1 MGVFRFS
8 RGSADEDL
16 QLLFGCRWS
25 LAGGITTLLKEDGD
39 VRWIS
44 PLGFLLS
51 ILGLIFWK
59 LDQRNRRLVKNGEAA
74 LAFLD
79 SQHDLAQQNG
89 APHVLKIFEL
99 AEFRPSATFHLLRRT
114 RQPVT
119 ETVLRSRI
127 GGALRRT
134 FSFVGRSRV
143 YPSACQRINRGTS
156 QISIF
161 EPQ

>member
-1 MGVFRFS
+1 M
-8 RGSADEDL
+8 
-16 QLLFGCRWS
+16 
-25 LAGGITTLLKEDGD
+25 LKEDGD

-127 GGALRRT
+127 GGALFHSSDVPAFTPARANASIEGPVKSP
-134 FSFVGRSRV
+134 FSSHSKQTSLSRV
-143 YPSACQRINRGTS
+143 KYSISQGNCGGLLSTIHKVAPSSR
-156 QISIF
+156 
-161 EPQ
+161 